1 MKEHV
6 ETITNLLLG
15 AAYADK
21 RLEGDEV
28 AAIERLLCKQ
38 MGTEELPAAQAD
50 QMRAFSPAAFD
61 VNAAAS
67 SLNALEEDDKRKV
80 LEMICAVSDADDELD
95 WAEDEY
101 LRKVAAGMG
110 IPEDSIE
117 GLALDV
123 TEVDEMDG
131 IFADAFDLEE

>member
-1 MKEHV
+1 PTPEDRRGRPAGPESRPRLPARAGYPQTDPRATLRRREASTPTMKEHV

-28 AAIERLLCKQ
+28 AAIEALLCKL

-61 VNAAAS
+61 AAAAAAS
-67 SLNALEEDDKRKV
+67 L
-80 LEMICAVSDADDELD
+80 
-95 WAEDEY
+95 
-101 LRKVAAGMG
+101 
-110 IPEDSIE
+110 
-117 GLALDV
+117 
-123 TEVDEMDG
+123 
-131 IFADAFDLEE
+131 